1 MALTN
6 SNLKSGN
13 DLIETDFGYTLSLIS
28 GKYKLLILEL
38 LAEQTVVRFN
48 ELQRNIAKISFKML
62 SSTLKDLEAD
72 GLILR
77 KEYPEI
83 PPKVEY
89 SLTVKGK
96 SLMPILNMMCEW
108 GANNRIE

>member
-1 MALTN
+1 MTN